1 MVKTGIIGLGRMGRY
16 HLNLN
21 DEIHES
27 DLQVLCDADNAVRS
41 AVAEN
46 YSYEMTS
53 DFNDVLDKVEAVT
66 VAAPTKHH
74 YDIAKKCL
82 ESGKHVLVE
91 KPITTN
97 LEQATELFEIAEK
110 KNLVLHIGHVERFNG
125 AVQELDNITSEP
137 HLIESR
143 RVGPYNPNFKN
154 DSIVLDLMIH
164 DIDIILNMVNKDITN
179 IHACGNCVYSPSQ
192 PDFATVTIQF
202 DDSCV
207 ANILVSRVTQK
218 KDRTMSISQKGAFIY
233 LDYTTQDINIYREAK
248 EGKEFGKKELKYKNE
263 YSYEKLFVY
272 KDNPLKMEIKH
283 FLDCVE
289 GRQARNVTVEHELRS
304 LKVALKVD
312 ELLTGSNGNRIE
324 VKV

>member
-21 DEIHES
+21 NEMAES
-27 DLQVLCDADNAVRS
+27 DLQMLCDADSAVRN

-46 YSYEMTS
+46 YSYEMTG
-53 DFNDVLDKVEAVT
+53 DFNEMLKKVEAVT
-66 VAAPTKHH
+66 VAAPTKYH
-74 YDIAKKCL
+74 YEIAKKCL
-82 ESGKHVLVE
+82 MEGKHVLVE

-97 LEQATELFEIAEK
+97 IEQATELFNIAEQ
-110 KNLVLHIGHVERFNG
+110 KNLILHIGHVERFNG
-125 AVQELDNITSEP
+125 AVQELDNITEDP
-137 HLIESR
+137 YLVESR

-164 DIDIILNMVNKDITN
+164 DIDIILNMVNKN
-179 IHACGNCVYSPSQ
+179 IESIQAHGNCVYSPL
-192 PDFATVTIQF
+192 PDFASVIIQF
-202 DDSCV
+202 EDNCV
-207 ANILVSRVTQK
+207 ADILVSRVTQK

-248 EGKEFGKKELKYKNE
+248 VGKEVGPKEMKYKNE

-283 FLDCVE
+283 FLDCVK
-289 GRQARNVTVEHELRS
+289 GDHKRNVTIEHELRS

-312 ELLTGSNGNRIE
+312 ELLSSSNGNRIE

>member
-21 DEIHES
+21 DEMAES
-27 DLQVLCDADNAVRS
+27 DLQMLCDPDSGVRDM
-41 AVAEN
+41 VAKN
-46 YSYEMTS
+46 YNYNTTS
-53 DFNDVLDKVEAVT
+53 DFTEMLDKVEAVT
-66 VAAPTKHH
+66 IAAPTRFHF
-74 YDIAKKCL
+74 DIAKRCL
-82 ESGKHVLVE
+82 EEGKHVLVE

-97 LEQATELFEIAEK
+97 IEQATELFNIAER

-125 AVQELDNITSEP
+125 AVQELDNITDDP

-164 DIDIILNMVNKDITN
+164 DIDIILNMVNKN
-179 IHACGNCVYSPSQ
+179 IESIQAHGSCVYSPT
-192 PDFATVTIQF
+192 PDFASVIIQF
-202 DDSCV
+202 EDNCA

-218 KDRTMSISQKGAFIY
+218 KDRTMSISQKGAFIH
-233 LDYTTQDINIYREAK
+233 LDYTTQDINIFREAK
-248 EGKEFGKKELKYKNE
+248 EGKEFGLKELKYKNE

-272 KDNPLKMEIKH
+272 KDNPLKLEIKH
-283 FLDCVE
+283 FLDCVT
-289 GRQARNVTVEHELRS
+289 GRQCRNVTVEHELRS
-304 LKVALKVD
+304 LKVALKID
-312 ELLTGSNGNRIE
+312 ELLLASNGNRIE